1 MEASATPE
9 MDTLEARQYI
19 VIRYK
24 SMGESMKAKMS
35 HGMLHLTGC
44 RVPIYSRYRQCGSE
58 VSVVANP

>member
-24 SMGESMKAKMS
+24 SMGESLKAKMS
-35 HGMLHLTGC
+35 HKDASLDRLATAHLFDDIGMGC
-44 RVPIYSRYRQCGSE
+44 RFWQP
-58 VSVVANP
+58 